1 MKKFLKAGV
10 LSAAVLMMVSVNQ
23 VMAQAKLKIGFI
35 SAQSGPLNVLGLE
48 QKRGFEIAMDHL
60 GGKFGQT
67 PIEVVM
73 ADSKGNPSATVQEIS
88 RLIDKEKVDLIVGLS
103 ASNEL
108 VAGVKPIVD
117 AKIFFVGMN
126 GGVAVNAGEQCNPYY
141 FNASFQNAQLTTG
154 MGAFM
159 TKQGVKKLYLIGADF
174 EAGYEHTDAAKTGF
188 KGEIVAQQFTPLT
201 QLDFA
206 ADIAKIRASGADG
219 VFAFYPGGLGIA
231 FMRQWAQAGLTGKIP
246 VFSNIALTEPTAFQA
261 QGKSVLGTYVSAVYF
276 AGIDNPVNKRFVQDF
291 KTKFGRDP
299 ASYAGLAYDAMMLVD
314 SAVKEVK
321 GNVKDQTAF
330 RAALKKANF
339 QSVRGS
345 FAFSSNNHPIQ
356 NTYLTVVD
364 ERSDGSLF
372 LKATAVIAEK
382 AADSF
387 VSKCPCSVP
396 SST

>member
-1 MKKFLKAGV
+1 MKKILKAGV
-10 LSAAVLMMVSVNQ
+10 LSTALLMLFSANQ
-23 VMAQAKLKIGFI
+23 VLAQAKLKIGFI

-67 PIEVVM
+67 PIEVVV

-117 AKIFFVGMN
+117 AKIFFIGMN

-231 FMRQWAQAGLTGKIP
+231 FMRQWAQAGLVGKIP

-321 GNVKDQTAF
+321 GNVKDQAAF

-372 LKATAVIAEK
+372 LKATAIISEK
-382 AADSF
+382 AADNF
-387 VSKCPCSVP
+387 VGKCPLK
-396 SST
+396 

>member
-1 MKKFLKAGV
+1 MKKIFKAGV
-10 LSAAVLMMVSVNQ
+10 LSTALLMLVSVNQ
-23 VMAQAKLKIGFI
+23 VLAQAKLKIGFI

-67 PIEVVM
+67 PVEVVM

-117 AKIFFVGMN
+117 AKIFFIGMN
-126 GGVAVNAGEQCNPYY
+126 GGVAINAGEQCNPYY

-231 FMRQWAQAGLTGKIP
+231 FMRQWAQAGLAGKIP

-321 GNVKDQTAF
+321 GNVKDQAAF

-372 LKATAVIAEK
+372 LKATAIISEK

-387 VSKCPCSVP
+387 VSKCPLK
-396 SST
+396 

>member
-1 MKKFLKAGV
+1 MKKFLKAGL
-10 LSAAVLMMVSVNQ
+10 LSAALLSLVSANQ
-23 VMAQAKLKIGFI
+23 VLAQAKLKIGFI
-35 SAQSGPLNVLGLE
+35 SAQRGPLNVLGLE

-67 PIEVVM
+67 PVEVVV

-108 VAGVKPIVD
+108 VAGVKPITD
-117 AKIFFVGMN
+117 AKIFFIGMN
-126 GGVAVNAGEQCNPYY
+126 GGVAINAGEQCNPYY

-231 FMRQWAQAGLTGKIP
+231 FMRQWAQAGLVGKIP

-276 AGIDNPVNKRFVQDF
+276 AGIDNPANKRFVQDF
-291 KTKFGRDP
+291 KAKFGRDP

-321 GNVKDQTAF
+321 GNVKDQAAF

-364 ERSDGSLF
+364 ERSDGSLY

-387 VSKCPCSVP
+387 VGKCPLK
-396 SST
+396 

>member
-1 MKKFLKAGV
+1 MKKIFKAGV
-10 LSAAVLMMVSVNQ
+10 LSAALLMLVSVNQ
-23 VMAQAKLKIGFI
+23 VLAQTKLKIGFI

-67 PIEVVM
+67 PVEVVM

-117 AKIFFVGMN
+117 AKIFFIGMN
-126 GGVAVNAGEQCNPYY
+126 GGVAINAGEQCNPYY

-231 FMRQWAQAGLTGKIP
+231 FMRQWAQAGLVGKIP

-321 GNVKDQTAF
+321 GNVKDQAAF

-372 LKATAVIAEK
+372 LKATAIISEK
-382 AADSF
+382 AADNF
-387 VSKCPCSVP
+387 VGKCPLK
-396 SST
+396 

>member
-1 MKKFLKAGV
+1 MKKILKVGILGTA
-10 LSAAVLMMVSVNQ
+10 LLMLVSVNP
-23 VMAQAKLKIGFI
+23 VLAQAKLKIGFI

-67 PIEVVM
+67 PIEVVV

-117 AKIFFVGMN
+117 AKIFFIGMN

-231 FMRQWAQAGLTGKIP
+231 FMRQWAQAGLSGKIP

-321 GNVKDQTAF
+321 GNVKDQVAF

-372 LKATAVIAEK
+372 LKATALIAEK
-382 AADSF
+382 AADNF
-387 VSKCPCSVP
+387 VSKCPLK
-396 SST
+396 

>member
-1 MKKFLKAGV
+1 MKKILKAGV
-10 LSAAVLMMVSVNQ
+10 LSTALLILVSVNQ
-23 VMAQAKLKIGFI
+23 VLAQTKLKIGFI

-67 PIEVVM
+67 PVEVVM

-117 AKIFFVGMN
+117 AKIFFIGMN
-126 GGVAVNAGEQCNPYY
+126 GGVAINAGEQCNPYY

-188 KGEIVAQQFTPLT
+188 KGEVVAQQFTPLT

-231 FMRQWAQAGLTGKIP
+231 FMRQWAQAGLAGKIP

-321 GNVKDQTAF
+321 GNVKDQVAF

-372 LKATAVIAEK
+372 LKATAIISEK
-382 AADSF
+382 AADNF
-387 VSKCPCSVP
+387 VGKCPLK
-396 SST
+396 

>member
-10 LSAAVLMMVSVNQ
+10 LSAALLALVSANQ
-23 VMAQAKLKIGFI
+23 VLAQAKLKIGFI

-67 PIEVVM
+67 PVEVVV

-108 VAGVKPIVD
+108 VAGVKPITD
-117 AKIFFVGMN
+117 AKIFFIGMN
-126 GGVAVNAGEQCNPYY
+126 GGVAINAGEQCNPYY

-231 FMRQWAQAGLTGKIP
+231 FMRQWAQAGLVGKIP

-276 AGIDNPVNKRFVQDF
+276 AGIDNPANKRFVQDF
-291 KTKFGRDP
+291 KAKFGRDP

-321 GNVKDQTAF
+321 GNVKDQAAF

-364 ERSDGSLF
+364 ERSDGSLY

-387 VSKCPCSVP
+387 VGKCPLK
-396 SST
+396 

>member
-1 MKKFLKAGV
+1 MKKILKAGV
-10 LSAAVLMMVSVNQ
+10 LSTALLMLFSANQ
-23 VMAQAKLKIGFI
+23 VLAQAKLKIGFI

-60 GGKFGQT
+60 GGQFGQT
-67 PIEVVM
+67 PIEVVV

-117 AKIFFVGMN
+117 AKIFFIGMN

-231 FMRQWAQAGLTGKIP
+231 FMRQWAQAGLSGKIP

-321 GNVKDQTAF
+321 GNVKDQAAF

-387 VSKCPCSVP
+387 VSKCPLK
-396 SST
+396 

>member
-10 LSAAVLMMVSVNQ
+10 LSAAVLMMFSVNQ
-23 VMAQAKLKIGFI
+23 VLAQAKLKIGFI

-117 AKIFFVGMN
+117 AKIFFIGMN

-321 GNVKDQTAF
+321 GNVKDQAAF

-387 VSKCPCSVP
+387 VSKCPLK
-396 SST
+396 

>member
-231 FMRQWAQAGLTGKIP
+231 FMRQWAQAGLSGKIP

-321 GNVKDQTAF
+321 GNVKDQAAF

-387 VSKCPCSVP
+387 VSKCPLK
-396 SST
+396 

>member
-117 AKIFFVGMN
+117 AKIFFIGMN

-231 FMRQWAQAGLTGKIP
+231 FMRQWAQAGLSGKIP

-321 GNVKDQTAF
+321 GNVKDQAAF

-387 VSKCPCSVP
+387 VSKCPLK
-396 SST
+396 

>member
-1 MKKFLKAGV
+1 MKKILKVGILGTA
-10 LSAAVLMMVSVNQ
+10 LLMLVSVNP
-23 VMAQAKLKIGFI
+23 VLAQAKLKICFI

-67 PIEVVM
+67 PIEVVV

-117 AKIFFVGMN
+117 AKIFFIGMN

-231 FMRQWAQAGLTGKIP
+231 FMRQWAQAGLSGKIP

-321 GNVKDQTAF
+321 GNVKDQVAF

-372 LKATAVIAEK
+372 LKATALIAEK
-382 AADSF
+382 AADNF
-387 VSKCPCSVP
+387 VSKCPLK
-396 SST
+396 

>member
-321 GNVKDQTAF
+321 GNVKDQAAF

-345 FAFSSNNHPIQ
+345 FAFSSNNPPIQ

-387 VSKCPCSVP
+387 VSKCPLK
-396 SST
+396 

>member
-1 MKKFLKAGV
+1 MKKIFKAGV
-10 LSAAVLMMVSVNQ
+10 LSTALLMLVSVNQ
-23 VMAQAKLKIGFI
+23 VLAQTKLKIGFI

-67 PIEVVM
+67 PVEVVM

-117 AKIFFVGMN
+117 AKIFFIGMN
-126 GGVAVNAGEQCNPYY
+126 GGVAINAGEQCNPYY

-231 FMRQWAQAGLTGKIP
+231 FMRQWAQAGLVGKIP

-321 GNVKDQTAF
+321 GNVKDQAAF

-372 LKATAVIAEK
+372 LKATAIISEK
-382 AADSF
+382 AADNF
-387 VSKCPCSVP
+387 VGKCPLK
-396 SST
+396 

>member
-1 MKKFLKAGV
+1 MKKIFKAGV
-10 LSAAVLMMVSVNQ
+10 LSTALLMLVSVNQ
-23 VMAQAKLKIGFI
+23 VLAQTKLKIGFI

-67 PIEVVM
+67 PVEVVM

-117 AKIFFVGMN
+117 AKIFFIGMN
-126 GGVAVNAGEQCNPYY
+126 GGVAINAGEQCNPYY

-231 FMRQWAQAGLTGKIP
+231 FMRQWAQAGLAGKIP

-321 GNVKDQTAF
+321 GNVKDQAAF

-387 VSKCPCSVP
+387 VSKCPLK
-396 SST
+396 

>member
-1 MKKFLKAGV
+1 MKKIFKASV
-10 LSAAVLMMVSVNQ
+10 LSTALLVLVSVNQ
-23 VMAQAKLKIGFI
+23 VLAQTKLKIGFI

-67 PIEVVM
+67 PVEVVM

-117 AKIFFVGMN
+117 AKIFFIGMN
-126 GGVAVNAGEQCNPYY
+126 GGVAINAGEQCNPYY

-188 KGEIVAQQFTPLT
+188 KGEVVAQQFTPLT

-231 FMRQWAQAGLTGKIP
+231 FMRQWAQAGLAGKIP

-321 GNVKDQTAF
+321 GNVKDQVAF

-382 AADSF
+382 AADNF
-387 VSKCPCSVP
+387 VSKCPLK
-396 SST
+396 

>member
-10 LSAAVLMMVSVNQ
+10 LSAAVLMMFSVNQ
-23 VMAQAKLKIGFI
+23 VLAQAKLKIGFI

-321 GNVKDQTAF
+321 GNVKDQAAF

-387 VSKCPCSVP
+387 VSKCPLK
-396 SST
+396 

>member
-10 LSAAVLMMVSVNQ
+10 LSAAVLMMVRVNQ

-321 GNVKDQTAF
+321 GNVKDQAAF

-387 VSKCPCSVP
+387 VSKCPLK
-396 SST
+396 

>member
-1 MKKFLKAGV
+1 
-10 LSAAVLMMVSVNQ
+10 
-23 VMAQAKLKIGFI
+23 MAQAKLKIGFI

-231 FMRQWAQAGLTGKIP
+231 FMRQWAQAGLSGKIP
-246 VFSNIALTEPTAFQA
+246 VFSNIALTEPTAFQP
-261 QGKSVLGTYVSAVYF
+261 QGHL
-276 AGIDNPVNKRFVQDF
+276 QDIPLLI
-291 KTKFGRDP
+291 TLRDTCP
-299 ASYAGLAYDAMMLVD
+299 
-314 SAVKEVK
+314 
-321 GNVKDQTAF
+321 
-330 RAALKKANF
+330 
-339 QSVRGS
+339 
-345 FAFSSNNHPIQ
+345 Q
-356 NTYLTVVD
+356 NYQRL
-364 ERSDGSLF
+364 SLQ
-372 LKATAVIAEK
+372 
-382 AADSF
+382 
-387 VSKCPCSVP
+387 
-396 SST
+396 

>member
-10 LSAAVLMMVSVNQ
+10 FSAAVLMMFSVNQ
-23 VMAQAKLKIGFI
+23 VLAQAKLKIGFI

-117 AKIFFVGMN
+117 AKIFFIGMN

-321 GNVKDQTAF
+321 GNVKDQVAF

-387 VSKCPCSVP
+387 VSKCPLK
-396 SST
+396 

>member
-1 MKKFLKAGV
+1 MKKIFKAGV
-10 LSAAVLMMVSVNQ
+10 LSTALLMLVSVNQ
-23 VMAQAKLKIGFI
+23 VLAQTKLKIGFI

-67 PIEVVM
+67 PVEVVM

-117 AKIFFVGMN
+117 AKIFFIGMN
-126 GGVAVNAGEQCNPYY
+126 GGVAINAGEQCNPYY

-231 FMRQWAQAGLTGKIP
+231 FMRQWAQAGLAGKIP

-387 VSKCPCSVP
+387 VSKCPLK
-396 SST
+396 

>member
-1 MKKFLKAGV
+1 MKKIFKAGV
-10 LSAAVLMMVSVNQ
+10 LSTALLMLVSVNQ
-23 VMAQAKLKIGFI
+23 VLAQTKLKIGFI

-67 PIEVVM
+67 PVEVVM

-117 AKIFFVGMN
+117 AKIFFIGMN
-126 GGVAVNAGEQCNPYY
+126 GGVAINAGEQCNPYY
-141 FNASFQNAQLTTG
+141 FNAAFQNAQLTTG

-231 FMRQWAQAGLTGKIP
+231 FMRQWAQAGLAGKIP

-321 GNVKDQTAF
+321 GNVKDQAAF

-387 VSKCPCSVP
+387 VSKCPLK
-396 SST
+396 

>member
-1 MKKFLKAGV
+1 MKKIFKASV
-10 LSAAVLMMVSVNQ
+10 LSTALLVLVSVNQ
-23 VMAQAKLKIGFI
+23 VLAQTKLKIGFI

-67 PIEVVM
+67 PVEVVM

-117 AKIFFVGMN
+117 AKIFFIGMN
-126 GGVAVNAGEQCNPYY
+126 GGVAINAGEQCNPYY

-188 KGEIVAQQFTPLT
+188 KGEVVAQQFTPLT

-231 FMRQWAQAGLTGKIP
+231 FMRQWAQAGLAGKIP

-321 GNVKDQTAF
+321 GNVKDQVAF

-382 AADSF
+382 AADNF
-387 VSKCPCSVP
+387 VGKCPLK
-396 SST
+396 

>member
-1 MKKFLKAGV
+1 MKRILKTGV
-10 LSAAVLMMVSVNQ
+10 IGAALMMLVGINQ
-23 VMAQAKLKIGFI
+23 VLADTKLKVGFI

-60 GGKFGQT
+60 GGKFGATQ
-67 PIEVVM
+67 IEVVA

-88 RLIDKEKVDLIVGLS
+88 RLIDKEKVDVIVGLS

-117 AKIFFVGMN
+117 AKIFFIGMN
-126 GGVAVNAGEQCNPYY
+126 GGVAMNAGEQCSPYY
-141 FNASFQNAQLTTG
+141 FNAAFQNAQLTTG

-188 KGEIVAQQFTPLT
+188 KGEIVASQFTPLT

-231 FMRQWAQAGLTGKIP
+231 FMRPWAQAGLVGKIP

-261 QGKSVLGTYVSAVYF
+261 QGKSVLGTYVSATYF

-299 ASYAGLAYDAMMLVD
+299 ASYAGLAYDAMMLLD

-339 QSVRGS
+339 QSVRGP
-345 FAFSSNNHPIQ
+345 FAFNTNNHPIE

-364 ERSDGSLF
+364 ERSDGSLY
-372 LKATAVIAEK
+372 LKQVAVIAEK
-382 AADSF
+382 APDEFAK
-387 VSKCPCSVP
+387 KCPLK
-396 SST
+396 

>member
-1 MKKFLKAGV
+1 MKKIFKAGV
-10 LSAAVLMMVSVNQ
+10 LSTALLMLVSVNQ
-23 VMAQAKLKIGFI
+23 VLAQAKLKIGFI

-67 PIEVVM
+67 PVEVVM

-117 AKIFFVGMN
+117 AKIFFIGMN
-126 GGVAVNAGEQCNPYY
+126 GGVAINAGEQCNPYY
-141 FNASFQNAQLTTG
+141 FNAAFQNAQLTTG

-231 FMRQWAQAGLTGKIP
+231 FMRQWAQAGLAGKIP

-321 GNVKDQTAF
+321 GNVKDQVAF

-372 LKATAVIAEK
+372 LKATAIISEK
-382 AADSF
+382 AADNF
-387 VSKCPCSVP
+387 VGKCPLK
-396 SST
+396 

>member
-117 AKIFFVGMN
+117 AKIFFIGMN

-321 GNVKDQTAF
+321 GNVKDQAAF

-387 VSKCPCSVP
+387 VSKCPLK
-396 SST
+396 

>member
-1 MKKFLKAGV
+1 MFVHLRSLASVALTAGSLFVGTTAAADTVKVGFLSTLSGPSAALGVDIRDGFALGVQHSGGNLGGLKAEVIVADDQFNPEAARQTTERLLKRDKVDFMTGV
-10 LSAAVLMMVSVNQ
+10 VFSNIMLAVGQPIFQS
-23 VMAQAKLKIGFI
+23 KTPYI
-35 SAQSGPLNVLGLE
+35 SANAGPS
-48 QKRGFEIAMDHL
+48 QY
-60 GGKFGQT
+60 
-67 PIEVVM
+67 
-73 ADSKGNPSATVQEIS
+73 
-88 RLIDKEKVDLIVGLS
+88 
-103 ASNEL
+103 
-108 VAGVKPIVD
+108 
-117 AKIFFVGMN
+117 
-126 GGVAVNAGEQCNPYY
+126 AGEQCNPYF
-141 FNASFQNAQLTTG
+141 FNVAWQNDNLHEAVGKT
-154 MGAFM
+154 
-159 TKQGVKKLYLIGADF
+159 VKDKGYKKVAMLAPNYP
-174 EAGYEHTDAAKTGF
+174 AGKDALTGF
-188 KGEIVAQQFTPLT
+188 KRYYTGPVALELYTPLN
-201 QLDFA
+201 QLDFGA
-206 ADIAKIRASGADG
+206 ELSQIRASGADG

-321 GNVKDQTAF
+321 GNVKDQAAF

-372 LKATAVIAEK
+372 LKATAIISEK
-382 AADSF
+382 AADNF
-387 VSKCPCSVP
+387 VGKCPLK
-396 SST
+396 

>member
-108 VAGVKPIVD
+108 VAGVTPIVD

-387 VSKCPCSVP
+387 VSKCPLK
-396 SST
+396 

>member
-1 MKKFLKAGV
+1 MKKIFKASV
-10 LSAAVLMMVSVNQ
+10 LSTALLVLVSVNQ
-23 VMAQAKLKIGFI
+23 VLAQTKLKIGFI

-67 PIEVVM
+67 PVEVVM
-73 ADSKGNPSATVQEIS
+73 ADSKGKPSATVQEIS

-117 AKIFFVGMN
+117 AKIFFIGMN
-126 GGVAVNAGEQCNPYY
+126 GGVAINAGEQCNPYY

-188 KGEIVAQQFTPLT
+188 KGEVVAQQFTPLT

-231 FMRQWAQAGLTGKIP
+231 FMRQWAQAGLAGKIP

-321 GNVKDQTAF
+321 GNVKDQVAF

-382 AADSF
+382 AADNF
-387 VSKCPCSVP
+387 VSKCPLK
-396 SST
+396 

>member
-10 LSAAVLMMVSVNQ
+10 LSAAVLMMVSVDQ

-321 GNVKDQTAF
+321 GNVKDQAAF

-387 VSKCPCSVP
+387 VSKCPLK
-396 SST
+396 

>member
-10 LSAAVLMMVSVNQ
+10 LSAAVLMMFSVNQ
-23 VMAQAKLKIGFI
+23 VLAQAKLKIGFI

-299 ASYAGLAYDAMMLVD
+299 ASFAGLAYDAMMLVD

-387 VSKCPCSVP
+387 VSKCPLK
-396 SST
+396 

>member
-231 FMRQWAQAGLTGKIP
+231 FMRQWAQAGLSGKIP

-387 VSKCPCSVP
+387 VSKCPLK
-396 SST
+396 

>member
-1 MKKFLKAGV
+1 MKKILKAGV
-10 LSAAVLMMVSVNQ
+10 LSIALLMLFSANQ
-23 VMAQAKLKIGFI
+23 VLAQAKLKIGFI

-67 PIEVVM
+67 PIEVVV

-117 AKIFFVGMN
+117 AKIFFIGMN

-321 GNVKDQTAF
+321 GNVKDQAAF

-387 VSKCPCSVP
+387 VSKCPLK
-396 SST
+396 

>member
-231 FMRQWAQAGLTGKIP
+231 FMRQWAQAGLSGKIP

-321 GNVKDQTAF
+321 GNVKYQTAF

-387 VSKCPCSVP
+387 VSKCPLK
-396 SST
+396 

>member
-10 LSAAVLMMVSVNQ
+10 LSAAVLMMFSVNQ
-23 VMAQAKLKIGFI
+23 VLAQAKLKIGFI

-117 AKIFFVGMN
+117 AKIFFIGMN

-141 FNASFQNAQLTTG
+141 LNASFQNAQLTTG

-321 GNVKDQTAF
+321 GNVKDQAAF

-387 VSKCPCSVP
+387 VSKCPLK
-396 SST
+396 

>member
-10 LSAAVLMMVSVNQ
+10 FSAAVLMMFSVNQ
-23 VMAQAKLKIGFI
+23 VLAQAKLKIGFI

-231 FMRQWAQAGLTGKIP
+231 FMRQWAQAGLSGKIP

-387 VSKCPCSVP
+387 VSKCPLK
-396 SST
+396 

>member
-321 GNVKDQTAF
+321 GNVKDQAAF

-387 VSKCPCSVP
+387 VSKCPLK
-396 SST
+396 